1 MIKFSIIT
9 VCYNAS
15 ATISET
21 IASVLGQ
28 TYQELE
34 YIVVDGKS
42 SDGTVEILQG
52 ITDARMKFVSEKD
65 SGIYNAM
72 NKGLKMASGNYLIF
86 LGADDTFYDEDV
98 LQRVAAKLQDRHLG
112 GNGVVYG
119 DVMLKRRRRL
129 YNGAF
134 TRWTWGHRNI
144 SHQCIF
150 YPKQIYER
158 YQYDERYKSVADWD
172 YNLRLLIDG
181 IPFTYIGETICTFN
195 DADGL
200 SSSSKDYDFL
210 KVRRKMVCRAV
221 GILPYCWG
229 ILQRT
234 KRRLLNEKY

>member
-1 MIKFSIIT
+1 MIKYSIIT

-21 IASVLGQ
+21 IASVLSQ
-28 TYQELE
+28 TYRDLE

-42 SDGTVEILQG
+42 TDGTVEILSG
-52 ITDARMKFVSEKD
+52 IRDERVKFVSEKD

-72 NKGLKMASGNYLIF
+72 NKGLRMASGDYLIF
-86 LGADDTFYDEDV
+86 LGADDTFYDNKV
-98 LQRVAAKLQDRHLG
+98 LERVAAKLPKDDS
-112 GNGVVYG
+112 VAYG
-119 DVMLKRRRRL
+119 DVFLKKRKRL

-150 YPKQIYER
+150 YPKAVYTK
-158 YQYDERYKSVADWD
+158 YQYDEKYRSTADWD

-181 IPFTYIGETICTFN
+181 VPFKYIGETICTFN

-200 SSSSKDYDFL
+200 SSSTKDLDFL
-210 KVRRKMVCRAV
+210 KVRRQMVCQAV
-221 GILPYCWG
+221 GTLPYCWG
-229 ILQRT
+229 ILQRA
-234 KRRLLNEKY
+234 KRRILNEW

>member
-15 ATISET
+15 STIRET

-42 SDGTVEILQG
+42 DDGTVEILQS
-52 ITDARMKFVSEKD
+52 IADKKLTFISEKD

-72 NKGLKMASGNYLIF
+72 NKGLRMASGDYLLF
-86 LGADDTFYDEDV
+86 MGADDTFYDKDV
-98 LQRVAAKLQDRHLG
+98 LKKVAVKLAGCND
-112 GNGVVYG
+112 VVYG
-119 DVMLKRRRRL
+119 DVMLKTRQRL
-129 YNGAF
+129 FNGAYS
-134 TRWTWGHRNI
+134 RWTWGHRNI
-144 SHQCIF
+144 CHQSIF
-150 YPKQIYER
+150 YPKAVYGK
-158 YQYDERYKSVADWD
+158 YLYDEKYKSVADWD

-181 IPFTYIGETICTFN
+181 IRFTYINETICTFN
-195 DADGL
+195 DNDGL
-200 SSSSKDYDFL
+200 SSSSKDHDFL

>member
-1 MIKFSIIT
+1 MKTRFSIIT

-15 ATISET
+15 ATIRET

-42 SDGTVEILQG
+42 LDGTVEILQS
-52 ITDARMKFVSEKD
+52 ITDKRLTFVSEKD
-65 SGIYNAM
+65 SGIYDAM
-72 NKGLKMASGNYLIF
+72 NKGLKMAGGDYLIF
-86 LGADDTFYDEDV
+86 LGADDTFYGENT
-98 LQRVAAKLQDRHLG
+98 LERVAAKLTD
-112 GNGVVYG
+112 GNDVVYG
-119 DVMLKRRRRL
+119 DVILKKRQRL

-150 YPKQIYER
+150 YPKSVYTR
-158 YQYDERYKSVADWD
+158 YQYNEMFKSVADWD

-181 IPFTYIGETICTFN
+181 IRFTYIGETICNFN
-195 DADGL
+195 DNDGL
-200 SSSSKDYDFL
+200 SSNSKDHAFL

-221 GILPYCWG
+221 GVLPYCWG
-229 ILQRT
+229 ILQRA

>member
-1 MIKFSIIT
+1 MIRFTIIT

-15 ATISET
+15 ATIKET
-21 IASVLGQ
+21 IASVLSQ
-28 TYQELE
+28 TYRELE

-42 SDGTVEILQG
+42 SDGTVGILQS
-52 ITDARMKFVSEKD
+52 IADERFIFVSEKD
-65 SGIYNAM
+65 TGIYDAM
-72 NKGLKMASGNYLIF
+72 NKGLKMAGGDYLIF
-86 LGADDTFYDEDV
+86 LGADDTFYD
-98 LQRVAAKLQDRHLG
+98 
-112 GNGVVYG
+112 NGVLERVTEKITDGNDVIYG
-119 DVMLKRRRRL
+119 DVMLKKRKRL

-150 YPKQIYER
+150 YPKSVYSR
-158 YQYDERYKSVADWD
+158 YQYDERYRSVADWD

-181 IPFTYIGETICTFN
+181 FRFTYIKETICTFN

-200 SSSSKDYDFL
+200 SSSSKDREFL

-221 GILPYCWG
+221 GVLPYCWG
-229 ILQRT
+229 VLQRV

>member
-1 MIKFSIIT
+1 MPLFSIIT

-21 IASVLGQ
+21 IASVLSQ
-28 TYQELE
+28 TYRDLE

-42 SDGTVEILQG
+42 TDGTVEILSG
-52 ITDARMKFVSEKD
+52 IKDERMKFVSEKD

-72 NKGLKMASGNYLIF
+72 NKGLKMASGDYLIF
-86 LGADDTFYDEDV
+86 LGADDTFFDNKV
-98 LQRVAAKLQDRHLG
+98 LERTAAKLPKDG
-112 GNGVVYG
+112 SVVYG
-119 DVMLKRRRRL
+119 DVFLKERKRL

-150 YPKQIYER
+150 YPKTVYTK
-158 YQYDERYKSVADWD
+158 YQYDEKYRSTADWD

-181 IPFTYIGETICTFN
+181 VPFKYIGETICTFN

-200 SSSSKDYDFL
+200 SSSTKDLDFL
-210 KVRRKMVCRAV
+210 KVRRQMVCRSV
-221 GILPYCWG
+221 GTLPYCWG
-229 ILQRT
+229 ILQRA
-234 KRRLLNEKY
+234 KRRILNEW

>member
-15 ATISET
+15 TTIRET

-42 SDGTVEILQG
+42 DDGTVEILQS
-52 ITDARMKFVSEKD
+52 IADKKLTFISEKD

-72 NKGLKMASGNYLIF
+72 NKGLKMASGDYLLF
-86 LGADDTFYDEDV
+86 MGADDTFYDKDV
-98 LQRVAAKLQDRHLG
+98 LKKVAVKLAG
-112 GNGVVYG
+112 CNEVVYG
-119 DVMLKRRRRL
+119 DVMLKTRQRL
-129 YNGAF
+129 FNGAYS
-134 TRWTWGHRNI
+134 RWTWGHRNI
-144 SHQCIF
+144 CHQSIF
-150 YPKQIYER
+150 YPKAVYGK
-158 YQYDERYKSVADWD
+158 YLYDEKYKSVADWD

-181 IPFTYIGETICTFN
+181 IRFTYINETICTFN
-195 DADGL
+195 DNDGL
-200 SSSSKDYDFL
+200 SSSSKDRDFL
-210 KVRRKMVCRAV
+210 KVRRRMVCKAV

-229 ILQRT
+229 SLQRA

>member
-1 MIKFSIIT
+1 MIRFSIIT

-15 ATISET
+15 ATIGET
-21 IASVLGQ
+21 IASVLSQ

-42 SDGTVEILQG
+42 NDGTVEILQSVDDKRLTF
-52 ITDARMKFVSEKD
+52 ISEKD

-72 NKGLKMASGNYLIF
+72 NKGLKIATGDYLIF
-86 LGADDTFYDEDV
+86 LGADDTFYDKDV
-98 LQRVAAKLQDRHLG
+98 LKKVAGKLTGSVD
-112 GNGVVYG
+112 VVYG
-119 DVMLKRRRRL
+119 DVILKTRKKL

-134 TRWTWGHRNI
+134 SRWTWGHRNI
-144 SHQCIF
+144 CHQCIF
-150 YPKQIYER
+150 YPKSVYCR
-158 YQYDERYKSVADWD
+158 YLYNEKYRSVADWD

-181 IPFTYIGETICTFN
+181 IKFTYIRETICLFN
-195 DADGL
+195 DNGGL

-210 KVRRKMVCRAV
+210 KVRRRLVCKAV
-221 GILPYCWG
+221 GIFPYCWG

>member
-1 MIKFSIIT
+1 MNRFSIIT

-15 ATISET
+15 ATIRET

-52 ITDARMKFVSEKD
+52 IGDERMRFVSEKD

-72 NKGLKMASGNYLIF
+72 NKGLKMATGDYLIF
-86 LGADDTFYDEDV
+86 LGADDTFYDKRTLE
-98 LQRVAAKLQDRHLG
+98 RVAAKLTDSDD
-112 GNGVVYG
+112 VIYG
-119 DVMLKRRRRL
+119 DVMLKQRQRL
-129 YNGAF
+129 YNGPF

-150 YPKQIYER
+150 YPRSVYTR
-158 YQYDERYKSVADWD
+158 YLYDEKYRSVADWD

-181 IPFTYIGETICTFN
+181 IRFTYIKETICTFN

-200 SSSSKDYDFL
+200 SSSSKDRAFL
-210 KVRRKMVCRAV
+210 KVRRRMVCRAV
-221 GILPYCWG
+221 GVLPYYWG
-229 ILQRT
+229 ILQRA
-234 KRRLLNEKY
+234 KRRLMNEKY

>member
-1 MIKFSIIT
+1 MPLFSIIT

-28 TYQELE
+28 TYRDLE

-42 SDGTVEILQG
+42 TDGTVEILRG
-52 ITDARMKFVSEKD
+52 IKDERMKFVSEKD

-72 NKGLKMASGNYLIF
+72 NKGLRMASGDYLIF
-86 LGADDTFYDEDV
+86 LGADDTFFDNKV
-98 LQRVAAKLQDRHLG
+98 LERVAAKLPGDG
-112 GNGVVYG
+112 SVVYG
-119 DVMLKRRRRL
+119 DIMLKTRQKL

-150 YPKQIYER
+150 YPKAVYTR
-158 YQYDERYKSVADWD
+158 YQYDEKYRSTADWD
-172 YNLRLLIDG
+172 YNLRLLIDHV
-181 IPFTYIGETICTFN
+181 PFTYIGETVCTFN

-200 SSSSKDYDFL
+200 SSSTEDYDFL
-210 KVRRKMVCRAV
+210 KVRRQMVCRAV
-221 GILPYCWG
+221 GLLPYCWG
-229 ILQRT
+229 ILQRA
-234 KRRLLNEKY
+234 KRRILNEW

>member
-15 ATISET
+15 ATIRET
-21 IASVLGQ
+21 IASVLDQ

-52 ITDARMKFVSEKD
+52 IGDERMRFVSEKD

-72 NKGLKMASGNYLIF
+72 NKGLKMATGDYLIF
-86 LGADDTFYDEDV
+86 LGADDTFYDKRTLE
-98 LQRVAAKLQDRHLG
+98 RVAAKLTDSDD
-112 GNGVVYG
+112 VIYG
-119 DVMLKRRRRL
+119 DVMLKQRQRL
-129 YNGAF
+129 YNGPF

-150 YPKQIYER
+150 YPRSVYTR
-158 YQYDERYKSVADWD
+158 YLYDEKYRSVADWD

-181 IPFTYIGETICTFN
+181 IRFTYIKETICTFN

-200 SSSSKDYDFL
+200 SSSSKDRAFL
-210 KVRRKMVCRAV
+210 KVRRRMVCRAV
-221 GILPYCWG
+221 GVLPYYWG
-229 ILQRT
+229 ILQRA
-234 KRRLLNEKY
+234 KRRLMNEKY